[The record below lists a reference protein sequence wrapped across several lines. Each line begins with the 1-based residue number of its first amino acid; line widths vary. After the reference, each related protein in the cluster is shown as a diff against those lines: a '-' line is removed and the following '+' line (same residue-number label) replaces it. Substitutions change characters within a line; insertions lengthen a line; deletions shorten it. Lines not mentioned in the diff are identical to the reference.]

1 MIRVC
6 MKMDIVMWTHAYVL
20 APFCRT
26 SHVNQLQ
33 ALFSSPHCCHLT
45 YKSSSLMNSAVLPP
59 PLKLRLIFFPFS
71 TWAVPRQGV
80 VLPAGLLIMHNCYTS
95 ALSLHILLNI
105 KSFAIN
111 SKCIRN

>member
-33 ALFSSPHCCHLT
+33 ALFFQ
-45 YKSSSLMNSAVLPP
+45 P
-59 PLKLRLIFFPFS
+59 PLLPFDLQKLQPNEFCRFATSTQAPSYFLPFFYLGS
-71 TWAVPRQGV
+71 TQ
-80 VLPAGLLIMHNCYTS
+80 AGSGASCR
-95 ALSLHILLNI
+95 
-105 KSFAIN
+105 AIN
-111 SKCIRN
+111 YA